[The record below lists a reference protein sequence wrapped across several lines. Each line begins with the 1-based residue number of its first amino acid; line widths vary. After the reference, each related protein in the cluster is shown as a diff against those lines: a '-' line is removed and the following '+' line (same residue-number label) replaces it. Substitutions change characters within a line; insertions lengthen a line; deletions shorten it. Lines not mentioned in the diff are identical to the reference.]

1 MDLEKEIEE
10 LIKKSLENK
19 QFVDSVFFDLPL
31 NTQIELKKILFKN
44 FDEYKCEINSH
55 DIRHT
60 NKNHSKDLKFITK
73 IPDIIENFSE
83 IKKSF
88 VEDKK
93 TKKPIYAIE
102 FYKKYNDKTVKAV
115 KIHLRKEKI
124 LRLKTLFIPKK

>member
-60 NKNHSKDLKFITK
+60 NKNHSEDLKFITK

-102 FYKKYNDKTVKAV
+102 FYKKHNDKTVKAV

>member
-1 MDLEKEIEE
+1 MDLEKKIEE
-10 LIKKSLENK
+10 LIKNSLENK
-19 QFVDSVFFDLPL
+19 QFTESVFFDLPL
-31 NTQIELKKILFKN
+31 NTQVELKKILFKN
-44 FDEYKCEINSH
+44 FDGYKCEINSH

-60 NKNHSKDLKFITK
+60 NKIHSEDLIFIPK

-102 FYKKYNDKTVKAV
+102 FYKKYNDKTV
-115 KIHLRKEKI
+115 
-124 LRLKTLFIPKK
+124 

>member
-1 MDLEKEIEE
+1 MNLEKEIEE
-10 LIKKSLENK
+10 LIKKSLEDK
-19 QFVDSVFFDLPL
+19 QFTDSIFFDLPL
-31 NTQIELKKILFKN
+31 ITQLELKKILFKN
-44 FDEYKCEINSH
+44 FDGYKCEINSH

-60 NKNHSKDLKFITK
+60 NKNHSEDIHFISK
-73 IPDIIENFSE
+73 IPDIISNFTE

-93 TKKPIYAIE
+93 TKKTIYAIE
-102 FYKKYNDKTVKAV
+102 FYKKYDDKTVKAV

>member
-1 MDLEKEIEE
+1 MNDCDNVVFATISLFSVNSS
-10 LIKKSLENK
+10 LIL
-19 QFVDSVFFDLPL
+19 L
-31 NTQIELKKILFKN
+31 LKVQYLHK
-44 FDEYKCEINSH
+44 
-55 DIRHT
+55 
-60 NKNHSKDLKFITK
+60 NKNHSEDLKFITK

>member
-1 MDLEKEIEE
+1 MDLKKEIEE
-10 LIKKSLENK
+10 LIKKSLEDK
-19 QFVDSVFFDLPL
+19 QFTDSIFFDLPL
-31 NTQIELKKILFKN
+31 ITQLELKKILFKN
-44 FDEYKCEINSH
+44 FDGYKCEINSH

-60 NKNHSKDLKFITK
+60 NKNHSEDIHFISK
-73 IPDIIENFSE
+73 IPDIISNFTE

-93 TKKPIYAIE
+93 TKKTIYAVE
-102 FYKKYNDKTVKAV
+102 FYKKYDDKTVKAV

>member
-10 LIKKSLENK
+10 LIKKSLEDK
-19 QFVDSVFFDLPL
+19 QFTNSIFFDIPL
-31 NTQIELKKILFKN
+31 NTQLELKKILFKN
-44 FDEYKCEINSH
+44 FDGYKCEINSH

-60 NKNHSKDLKFITK
+60 NKNHSEDIHFISK
-73 IPDIIENFSE
+73 IPDIISNFTE

-93 TKKPIYAIE
+93 TKKTIYAVE
-102 FYKKYNDKTVKAV
+102 FYKKYDDKTVKAV

>member
-10 LIKKSLENK
+10 LIKKSLEDK
-19 QFVDSVFFDLPL
+19 QFTDSIFFDLPL
-31 NTQIELKKILFKN
+31 ITQLELKKILFKN
-44 FDEYKCEINSH
+44 FDGYKCEINSH

-60 NKNHSKDLKFITK
+60 NKNHSEDIHFISK
-73 IPDIIENFSE
+73 IPDIISNFTE

-93 TKKPIYAIE
+93 TKKTIYAIE
-102 FYKKYNDKTVKAV
+102 FYKKYDDKTVKAV

>member
-10 LIKKSLENK
+10 LIKKSLENR

-60 NKNHSKDLKFITK
+60 NKNHSEDLKFITK

>member
-1 MDLEKEIEE
+1 MDLKKEIEE
-10 LIKKSLENK
+10 LIKKSLEDK
-19 QFVDSVFFDLPL
+19 QFTDSIFFDLPL
-31 NTQIELKKILFKN
+31 ITQLELKKLLFKS
-44 FDEYKCEINSH
+44 FDGYKCEINSH

-60 NKNHSKDLKFITK
+60 NKNHSEDIHFISK
-73 IPDIIENFSE
+73 IPEIISNFTE

-93 TKKPIYAIE
+93 TKKTIYAVE
-102 FYKKYNDKTVKAV
+102 FYKKYDDKTVKAV

>member
-60 NKNHSKDLKFITK
+60 NKNHSEDLKFITK

>member
-1 MDLEKEIEE
+1 MEKEIEE
-10 LIKKSLENK
+10 LIKKSLEDK
-19 QFVDSVFFDLPL
+19 QFTDSIFFDLPL
-31 NTQIELKKILFKN
+31 ITQLELKKILFKN
-44 FDEYKCEINSH
+44 FDGYKCEINSH

-60 NKNHSKDLKFITK
+60 NKNHSEDIHFISK
-73 IPDIIENFSE
+73 IPDIISNFTE

-93 TKKPIYAIE
+93 TKKTIYAVE
-102 FYKKYNDKTVKAV
+102 FYKKYDDKTVKAV

>member
-10 LIKKSLENK
+10 LIKKSLEDK
-19 QFVDSVFFDLPL
+19 QFTDSIFFDLPL
-31 NTQIELKKILFKN
+31 ITQLELKKLLFKS
-44 FDEYKCEINSH
+44 FDGYKCEINSH

-60 NKNHSKDLKFITK
+60 NKNHSEDIHFISK
-73 IPDIIENFSE
+73 IPEIISNFTE

-93 TKKPIYAIE
+93 TKKTIYAVE
-102 FYKKYNDKTVKAV
+102 FYKKYDDKTVKAV

>member
-10 LIKKSLENK
+10 LIKKSLEDK
-19 QFVDSVFFDLPL
+19 QFTDSIFFDLPL
-31 NTQIELKKILFKN
+31 ITQLELKKILFKN
-44 FDEYKCEINSH
+44 FDGYKCEINSH

-60 NKNHSKDLKFITK
+60 NKNHSEDIHFISK
-73 IPDIIENFSE
+73 IPEIISNFTE

-93 TKKPIYAIE
+93 TKKTIYAVE
-102 FYKKYNDKTVKAV
+102 FYKKYDDKTVKAV